1 MNTQDYRNLQEA
13 YMEVY
18 EQEKGSDPYDL
29 ILSHLL
35 DEGYA
40 ETPEAAE
47 AIMVNM
53 SEEWRE
59 SILLGEESNES
70 NESDEPSG
78 PSEDQKPLRPSRPT
92 RSRYAKYQYPKS
104 PRYSL
109 TGHNNKYGISV
120 ITYDPEDKP
129 GASDE
134 Y

>member
-18 EQEKGSDPYDL
+18 EQKKGSDPYDI

-40 ETPEAAE
+40 ETSEAAE
-47 AIMVNM
+47 SIMVNM

-70 NESDEPSG
+70 DGHSG
-78 PSEDQKPLRPSRPT
+78 PSKDKKPLRSRI
-92 RSRYAKYQYPKS
+92 SRYAKYQDPP

-109 TGHNNKYGISV
+109 TGHNDKYGTSV
-120 ITYDPEDKP
+120 ITYDPEDRP
-129 GASDE
+129 GASD
-134 Y
+134 